1 MIYAAKRRSAETFAR
16 RSRAL
21 LILGDPN
28 REFAAS
34 EFLKMEILPFAI
46 HYNKER
52 EIKFYKTFLSGVV
65 KWADWTTL
73 LSPAYE
79 IGSQYA
85 VGVIDALHVAAAK
98 QLGAEFISAERP
110 TKPVYRAY
118 QNISSIY

>member
-1 MIYAAKRRSAETFAR
+1 MSGI
-16 RSRAL
+16 
-21 LILGDPN
+21 ILVDPD

-34 EFLKMEILPFAI
+34 EFLKMKILPFAI

-52 EIKFYKTFLSGVV
+52 EIKFYQAFLSGVV
-65 KWADWTTL
+65 KWADCTAL
-73 LSPAYE
+73 LGPAYE

-85 VGVIDALHVAAAK
+85 VGVIDALHIAAAK
-98 QLGAEFISAERP
+98 QLGDEFISAERP